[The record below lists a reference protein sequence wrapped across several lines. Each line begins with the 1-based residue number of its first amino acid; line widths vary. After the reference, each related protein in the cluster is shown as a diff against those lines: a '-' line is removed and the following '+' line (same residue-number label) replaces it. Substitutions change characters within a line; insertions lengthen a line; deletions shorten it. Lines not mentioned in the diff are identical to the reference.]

1 MSEDPRELL
10 DEAARRRSGCQVMLR
25 GGAWTRGQLVRVDKV
40 GVLLTAPEL
49 GLVGGEDVRVWF
61 SLDEHPYTFDAS
73 VLRAGVPVPD
83 RSPHGVILGYIAG
96 FGKATQ
102 LEALDSPQVTVLPP
116 EGRGVELVG
125 GGARLVEA
133 GPEEISF
140 AIPQDERLKFVEG
153 GRVRL
158 RFHLPGQ
165 VDHLVSGRVR
175 RVLPAEQH
183 YLYAVSFDAV
193 EDARAHLDAIEL
205 VRRLL

>member
-1 MSEDPRELL
+1 MNDDPRELL
-10 DEAARRRSGCQVMLR
+10 DEAARRRSPCQVMLR
-25 GGAWTRGQLVRVDKV
+25 GGGWTRGQLVRVDKV

-61 SLDEHPYTFDAS
+61 QLDEHPYTFDAS

-96 FGKATQ
+96 FGKAVQPEQ
-102 LEALDSPQVTVLPP
+102 LDAPQVTVLPP
-116 EGRGVELVG
+116 EGRGVDLVG

-133 GPEEISF
+133 SPEEITF
-140 AIPQDERLKFVEG
+140 AVPQDERLKFVEG

-158 RFHLPGQ
+158 RFHRPGQ
-165 VDHLVSGRVR
+165 VDHVVAGRVR
-175 RVLPAEQH
+175 RVVPADQH
-183 YLYAVSFDAV
+183 YLYAVRFDGTD
-193 EDARAHLDAIEL
+193 DARAHLDAIEL